1 MRILGIV
8 ASTMSLISAVQR
20 LLNVGLISFLNDFVA
35 YYRKL
40 TYPLVEALPGL
51 FHLAL
56 PNWYK
61 DQFILSFVIVAAFM
75 RSANWNTFID
85 KSGVKVDTRF
95 QKLIFRT
102 VQTSIVVFYAFIF
115 SIALLG
121 IPMLLIST
129 LFVVRN
135 WFDPTLFDRVNYDPW
150 IEVELAEQ
158 NRFVISICVVI
169 VATIVFFVL
178 NAYS

>member
-1 MRILGIV
+1 MSSETQKEFSRWMRILGIV

-75 RSANWNTFID
+75 R
-85 KSGVKVDTRF
+85 
-95 QKLIFRT
+95 
-102 VQTSIVVFYAFIF
+102 
-115 SIALLG
+115 
-121 IPMLLIST
+121 
-129 LFVVRN
+129 
-135 WFDPTLFDRVNYDPW
+135 
-150 IEVELAEQ
+150 
-158 NRFVISICVVI
+158 
-169 VATIVFFVL
+169 
-178 NAYS
+178 